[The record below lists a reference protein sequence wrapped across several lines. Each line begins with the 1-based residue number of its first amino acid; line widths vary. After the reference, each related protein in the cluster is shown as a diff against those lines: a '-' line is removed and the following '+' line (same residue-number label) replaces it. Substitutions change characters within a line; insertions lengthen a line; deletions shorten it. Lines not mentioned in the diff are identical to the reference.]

1 MKPTYKANLFALMLV
16 LTQILGSKFIA
27 PIIVSLG
34 LSFPVLMVSTQILFL
49 FVPTIIY
56 FIVTKENVV
65 DTLSLKKLPLKDILM
80 VMVIALFCQPVAW
93 FLSYT
98 SGLFFPNKVAEVFK
112 VVSGLPYIV
121 LLFVMAVVPAVFEE
135 ITIRGIVL
143 RGYKDKSILTAGL
156 FTGLIFG
163 MLHLN
168 AQQFLYAA
176 ALGVLLAYL
185 VRITGSIYSS
195 ILCHFLFNGFQVTMS
210 KLMQLFAEMMN
221 KDIAAAQSSAA
232 DIPIA
237 AKLYTF
243 FVLAVLAAVFTTF
256 IVMLI
261 KKMRRE
267 KGLMLSVESSSLE
280 EEKLNYLSRDY
291 ENINNDN
298 YMDNPLNAPFI
309 LNIVIFV
316 LMMFLQNLSY

>member
-1 MKPTYKANLFALMLV
+1 MKPTYKANLFALILI

-27 PIIVSLG
+27 PVIASLG
-34 LSFPVLMVSTQILFL
+34 LSFTVLMVVIQFLFL
-49 FVPTIIY
+49 FVPTVIY
-56 FIVTKENVV
+56 FIVTKENFV
-65 DTLSLKKLPLKDILM
+65 DTLRLKKLPLKDILM

-112 VVSGLPYIV
+112 VISGLPYLL

-195 ILCHFLFNGFQVTMS
+195 MLCHFLFNGFQVTMT
-210 KLMQLFAEMMN
+210 KLVQVFATMMN
-221 KDIAAAQSSAA
+221 KDMAAAQSSAA
-232 DIPIA
+232 DIPLA

-261 KKMRRE
+261 KKMIISTE
-267 KGLMLSVESSSLE
+267 VSNLQE
-280 EEKLNYLSRDY
+280 ETSDNIARDSQ
-291 ENINNDN
+291 NINNGN
-298 YMDNPLNAPFI
+298 FMDNPLNTPLI
-309 LNIVIFV
+309 LSMVIFV
-316 LMMFLQNLSY
+316 FVMIMQNL

>member
-1 MKPTYKANLFALMLV
+1 MKPTYKANLFALILI
-16 LTQILGSKFIA
+16 LTQVLGSYFIA
-27 PIIVSLG
+27 PIIASFK
-34 LSFPVLMVSTQILFL
+34 LSFPALMVTMQVLFL

-56 FIVTKENVV
+56 FIVTKENVA
-65 DTLSLKKLPLKDILM
+65 DTLSLKKLSLKDTLM

-112 VVSGLPYIV
+112 VISGLPYLL

-143 RGYKDKSILTAGL
+143 RGYKDKSILIAGL

-195 ILCHFLFNGFQVTMS
+195 MLCHFLFNGFQVTMS
-210 KLMQLFAEMMN
+210 KLMQVFAKMMN
-221 KDIAAAQSSAA
+221 KDIAAEQSSAA
-232 DIPIA
+232 DIPLA

-261 KKMRRE
+261 KKMKKDKEMIISTEVSNLE
-267 KGLMLSVESSSLE
+267 KETSDNLA
-280 EEKLNYLSRDY
+280 RDSQG
-291 ENINNDN
+291 INNDN
-298 YMDNPLNAPFI
+298 YMDNPLNTPLI
-309 LNIVIFV
+309 LSIVIFV
-316 LMMFLQNLSY
+316 FVMIMQNL